1 MLKKEVDDEIRRDR
15 KKNLMRIDPNTNMSA
30 IVKSSSQKER
40 SQARTALNQRTNTD
54 GTVAKTKQGSN
65 STHNAINYTS
75 LRRKDPELLLEQQ
88 NLTDGNI
95 KAKVKRVIETGKVEY
110 SGTTAPSSGMNTSK
124 IQKFI
129 EK

>member
-1 MLKKEVDDEIRRDR
+1 M
-15 KKNLMRIDPNTNMSA
+15 
-30 IVKSSSQKER
+30 
-40 SQARTALNQRTNTD
+40 
-54 GTVAKTKQGSN
+54 
-65 STHNAINYTS
+65 NYTS

-110 SGTTAPSSGMNTSK
+110 SGLMPSGMNTTK